1 MSDRGSMQGP
11 RDWHSDRGSGGNSG
25 GRRWHEEGNGRERRH
40 GDEWRRDGPEQYREW
55 RERDDSR
62 GSGPRGPYGG
72 RNSERSYGNGHWC
85 GGGSQRPY
93 SRGEQREI
101 LPYGSPRNTQH
112 REGGDRYGSSSG
124 GGYGSSG
131 DNPRREYPGALQHV
145 KQDTRPSEQQ
155 RAEEERR
162 ARVARELQRIREEE
176 EAAFEERV
184 KQEARE
190 LQQIKKRK
198 EEEEY
203 AAYMYEE
210 RVKQVRA
217 AEARGRAA

>member
-1 MSDRGSMQGP
+1 MRTSALS
-11 RDWHSDRGSGGNSG
+11 
-25 GRRWHEEGNGRERRH
+25 
-40 GDEWRRDGPEQYREW
+40 DEWRRDSPERYW
-55 RERDDSR
+55 
-62 GSGPRGPYGG
+62 G
-72 RNSERSYGNGHWC
+72 R
-85 GGGSQRPY
+85 
-93 SRGEQREI
+93 
-101 LPYGSPRNTQH
+101 YGSPGNTQ
-112 REGGDRYGSSSG
+112 RRKDGGRYGSNS
-124 GGYGSSG
+124 GGYGSSS
-131 DNPRREYPGALQHV
+131 DNPRREYPGAPQHV
-145 KQDTRPSEQQ
+145 KQDARPSEQQ

-162 ARVARELQRIREEE
+162 SQVARELQRIQEEE

-184 KQEARE
+184 KQEAHE